1 MTSIHPYMNCWRRH
15 FNSII
20 CYRHSHY
27 LTNAPSHFYLNETC
41 YLHIETNSTSENKG
55 RWGRKL
61 CVSKLP
67 FSTSI
72 GGKECDVEF
81 VMWRHRLAYEIN
93 SENCS
98 WATIPYG
105 ICELRQLLGNKY
117 SLSVLCENG
126 LIFCTC
132 YKDFKTGFRIEIS
145 LLWKIL

>member
-1 MTSIHPYMNCWRRH
+1 MN
-15 FNSII
+15 
-20 CYRHSHY
+20 
-27 LTNAPSHFYLNETC
+27 
-41 YLHIETNSTSENKG
+41 
-55 RWGRKL
+55 
-61 CVSKLP
+61 KLP

-126 LIFCTC
+126 LMQSQSIWLLSKRRSLRLQFVNRFDVFLHFNTYRQFNVKPTTWYGIPTLLEHGQCLHWSSNLISYLNSETSIQNKHGINFSC
-132 YKDFKTGFRIEIS
+132 YI
-145 LLWKIL
+145 